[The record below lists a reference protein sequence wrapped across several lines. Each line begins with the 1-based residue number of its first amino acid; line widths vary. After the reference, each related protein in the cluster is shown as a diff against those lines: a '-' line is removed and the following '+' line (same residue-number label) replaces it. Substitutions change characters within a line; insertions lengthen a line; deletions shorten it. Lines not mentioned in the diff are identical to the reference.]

1 MMKIKYR
8 TKNQV
13 DIDANQ
19 IGKYLNYLR
28 FEKGVPEELTNILVD
43 NKENWDQLKL
53 FHLNKLFL
61 NNCSTLIE
69 FQEKLINLK
78 FDVGHFADLE
88 KKSKE
93 SVKRC
98 DELRAKLDNGKTPE
112 ILEREI
118 LELDVFISNLKR
130 NLEIEKEEKSE
141 KERNVQTLER
151 QLSEMNRNIGRVQ
164 YCQEIENEINNMEM
178 ANNLTE
184 RIKNQLS
191 LFQNEIEYFQLKME
205 EENEMSNILQKKN
218 KEILGKL
225 MEKVERVESKF
236 KTVWTKLDNKT

>member
-141 KERNVQTLER
+141 KERNVQEL
-151 QLSEMNRNIGRVQ
+151 
-164 YCQEIENEINNMEM
+164 
-178 ANNLTE
+178 
-184 RIKNQLS
+184 
-191 LFQNEIEYFQLKME
+191 
-205 EENEMSNILQKKN
+205 
-218 KEILGKL
+218 
-225 MEKVERVESKF
+225 
-236 KTVWTKLDNKT
+236 